1 MLWNDAYLAEHGH
14 IVGIAIPAW
23 HYMHVEMLS
32 DTGSGGCTKI
42 ETDVQTVRPHS
53 LTEHLLAEHGEFAKL
68 GPLGGFQGRE

>member
-32 DTGSGGCTKI
+32 DTGSGGT
-42 ETDVQTVRPHS
+42 TVGDAS
-53 LTEHLLAEHGEFAKL
+53 FSGGSGGTVNVG
-68 GPLGGFQGRE
+68 GSLGGNANRRSIPPQRGR